1 MGSLKEDIAS
11 NTEPQRQSQR
21 FQAINPATGETIPD
35 WFPISSHREI
45 EIAALKAEAA
55 FQELRRISPQ
65 VKANFLDRIGDEI
78 INLGDTLIQKCV
90 EETGLPE
97 PRILG
102 ERQRTVNQ
110 LKLFAELVREGSW
123 VNARIDTAQPDRKP
137 LPRSDLRQMQI
148 PIGPVAVFEAS
159 NFPLAFSTAGGDTA
173 SALAAGC
180 TVIAKSHS
188 NHPGT
193 STLVASAIQRA
204 IESIGMPEGTFTL
217 LHGPG
222 KDVGIV
228 LVTNPHIKAVGFTGS
243 FNGGMAL
250 FQASAGRN
258 EPIPVYAEMGS
269 INPVFILP
277 EACETGGE
285 ALASKLVDSITL
297 GTGQFCTNPGLITL
311 LNTDHLQNFLVAA
324 QKKISG
330 IPGTPML
337 SPQIKRSFDS
347 GVNKFL
353 STQGVHELAS
363 GQDGAMPWQGIP
375 RLLKTDFQFFMKNRE
390 LSEEV
395 FGPCSLLV
403 VANDKREVLELAK
416 NLGGHLTATV
426 HATTNDLEKY
436 HELIEILESKAGRII
451 LNGVPTGVEVCHA
464 MVHGGPFPAT
474 TDARSTS
481 VGTLAIYRFTRPVCY
496 QDFSEKLLPRELMN
510 DNPGS
515 IMRMINGILT
525 KDSVQ

>member
-1 MGSLKEDIAS
+1 MESLKNDIAG
-11 NTEPQRQSQR
+11 NAEPLLQSQR
-21 FQAINPATGETIPD
+21 FQAINPATGDIIPD

-45 EIAALKAEAA
+45 EIAASKADIA
-55 FQELRRISPQ
+55 FQELKKISST
-65 VKANFLDRIGDEI
+65 VRAEFLDRIGDEI
-78 INLGDTLIQKCV
+78 VNLGDTLIQKCV
-90 EETGLPE
+90 QETGLTE
-97 PRILG
+97 TRIIG

-110 LKLFAELVREGSW
+110 LKLFAELIREGSW

-137 LPRSDLRQMQI
+137 LPKSDLRQMQI

-180 TVIAKSHS
+180 TVIVKSHT

-193 STLVASAIQRA
+193 STLVASAIQKA
-204 IESIGMPEGTFTL
+204 IKSTGMPEGIMTL

-222 KDVGIV
+222 KDVGIA
-228 LVTNPHIKAVGFTGS
+228 LVTNPHVKAVGFTGS

-250 FQASAGRN
+250 LQASAVRN

-285 ALASKLVDSITL
+285 VLASKVVDSITL
-297 GTGQFCTNPGLITL
+297 GTGQFCTNPGLIIL
-311 LNTDHLQNFLVAA
+311 LNTNHLQNFLAAA
-324 QKKISG
+324 QKRISG
-330 IPGTPML
+330 ISGTPML

-353 STQGVHELAS
+353 STEGVHELAS
-363 GQDGAMPWQGIP
+363 GQDGGMPWQGIP
-375 RLLKTDFQFFMKNRE
+375 RLLKTDFLYFMKHKE
-390 LSEEV
+390 LSDEV
-395 FGPCSLLV
+395 FGPSSLFV
-403 VANDKREVLELAK
+403 IANDKREVLELAR
-416 NLGGHLTATV
+416 NLSGHLTATV
-426 HATTNDLEKY
+426 HGTAHDLEKY
-436 HELIEILESKAGRII
+436 HELIEILEGKAGRII
-451 LNGVPTGVEVCHA
+451 LNGLPTGVEVCHA

-496 QDFSEKLLPRELMN
+496 QDFSEELLPRELRN
-510 DNPGS
+510 DNHES
-515 IMRMINGILT
+515 IMRMINGRLT